1 MDDLNKA
8 INKLNILLEKLDNH
22 ANLLANAKKNEQEKI
37 QMGKKLNSL
46 TRIKSLA
53 LEKVDETI
61 QELEL
66 LIKDSEKDRDQENGW
81 SRRNY

>member
-66 LIKDSEKDRDQENGW
+66 LIKDSEKDRDQENG
-81 SRRNY
+81 